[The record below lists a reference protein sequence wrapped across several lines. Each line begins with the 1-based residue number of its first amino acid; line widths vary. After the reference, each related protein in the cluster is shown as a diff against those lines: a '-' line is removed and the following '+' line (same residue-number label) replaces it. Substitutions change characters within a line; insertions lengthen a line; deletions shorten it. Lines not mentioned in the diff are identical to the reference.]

1 MKGVLKMKNFENK
14 LWSFG
19 GKEEKVRRN
28 TKNFVGI
35 AILAILCCFFNLS
48 VYATNNLEIKN
59 TVTRK

>member
-1 MKGVLKMKNFENK
+1 MKNFENK

-19 GKEEKVRRN
+19 GKEEKARRK
-28 TKNFVGI
+28 TKKFVGI
-35 AILAILCCFFNLS
+35 AILTILCCFFNLS